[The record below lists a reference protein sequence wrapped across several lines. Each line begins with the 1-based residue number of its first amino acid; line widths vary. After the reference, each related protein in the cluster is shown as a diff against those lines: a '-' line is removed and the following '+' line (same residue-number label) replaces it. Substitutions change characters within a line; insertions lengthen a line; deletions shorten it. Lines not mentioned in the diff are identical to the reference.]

1 MPTKIKINIDPT
13 DKIKLKRNLGN
24 NGPAQ
29 KLFTSEVARLSDPY
43 VPMETGV
50 MKNTRIIGND
60 KVTYPQVYSRKQ
72 WNENK
77 GKGLRGKMWCLRM
90 WADRGKE
97 VVNTIAKFVGGKAK

>member
-1 MPTKIKINIDPT
+1 MARVKINLDSAEQIL
-13 DKIKLKRNLGN
+13 LKRHLNR

-43 VPMETGV
+43 VPMDTGV
-50 MKNTRIIGND
+50 MKNTRIIGTD

>member
-24 NGPAQ
+24 NGAAQ

-43 VPMETGV
+43 VPMDTGTL
-50 MKNTRIIGND
+50 KNTREVSANSIKYI
-60 KVTYPQVYSRKQ
+60 TPYARKQ

-77 GKGLRGKMWCLRM
+77 GKGLRGKLWCLRM

-97 VVNTIAKFVGGKAK
+97 IVNTIAKLVGGRAK